1 MREEVLNLMVSSIPS
16 WHAYFGLEQKFSGGR
31 SLFLFSIEQAYN
43 MEYIV
48 IINIQKNIEKIN
60 ENYEIFLILI
70 MREEVL
76 NLMVS
81 SIRSWHAYFGL
92 EQKFSGGRSLF
103 LFFY

>member
-1 MREEVLNLMVSSIPS
+1 
-16 WHAYFGLEQKFSGGR
+16 
-31 SLFLFSIEQAYN
+31 
-43 MEYIV
+43 
-48 IINIQKNIEKIN
+48 
-60 ENYEIFLILI
+60 

-103 LFFY
+103 LFSIEQAFNYGNIVIINIQKKN

>member
-1 MREEVLNLMVSSIPS
+1 
-16 WHAYFGLEQKFSGGR
+16 
-31 SLFLFSIEQAYN
+31 
-43 MEYIV
+43 
-48 IINIQKNIEKIN
+48 
-60 ENYEIFLILI
+60 

-103 LFFY
+103 LSSIEQAYNYGKYSHCYHSKKYEKNNKIMKFF